1 MTGVPHAIASIMTRP
16 NGSGQSIGTNS
27 PIAPLRKS
35 DFSASPISPIY
46 STRRVTLDQRANDF
60 IVIFLIG
67 PIDLRGDPERYAAS
81 RPLS

>member
-46 STRRVTLDQRANDF
+46 STS
-60 IVIFLIG
+60 G
-67 PIDLRGDPERYAAS
+67 LRSISGRMIPS
-81 RPLS
+81 